1 MKLKS
6 IAKGS
11 TETFTVDQG
20 IILLKQTNDND
31 FESNF
36 IFNISN
42 DYIQFHFCLKGAS
55 KFLFNEGSYVL
66 NVQNENSILLY
77 NPDKEL
83 PINLL
88 LDSNSQFLSI
98 LISIKKFHS

>member
-36 IFNISN
+36 I
-42 DYIQFHFCLKGAS
+42 
-55 KFLFNEGSYVL
+55 
-66 NVQNENSILLY
+66 
-77 NPDKEL
+77 
-83 PINLL
+83 
-88 LDSNSQFLSI
+88 
-98 LISIKKFHS
+98 